1 MSEQYRDT
9 RRSQI
14 LRAAKRC
21 FVRNGFHETSMQD
34 LFAESGLSSGAVYR
48 YFPRKEDMILAIAEE
63 NMQDVVALIHTL
75 AAQTAHD
82 GIGEML
88 AAILE
93 LLRQQNRDDALGS
106 IAVLVWA
113 EAVRNPVVAERF
125 EGLLAQMRSDL
136 ADAVVRRQHVD
147 ASVPSV
153 DPDDFASLLLAVVPG
168 FILQLAVFGDGRMAN
183 VPDAARA
190 LIPG

>member
-1 MSEQYRDT
+1 MPKVSEQYRDA
-9 RRSQI
+9 RRNQI
-14 LRAAKRC
+14 LSAAKRC

-48 YFPRKEDMILAIAEE
+48 YFPGKEDMILAIAEE

-93 LLRQQNRDDALGS
+93 LLRDKNRDDALGS

-113 EAVRNPVVAERF
+113 EAVRNPTVAERF
-125 EGLLAQMRSDL
+125 ERLLAQMRSDL
-136 ADAVVRRQHVD
+136 ADAVARRPHVD

-153 DPDDFASLLLAVVPG
+153 GPDDFASLLLAVVPASSCSSPSSVTTEWRT
-168 FILQLAVFGDGRMAN
+168 FPMPR
-183 VPDAARA
+183 AR
-190 LIPG
+190 